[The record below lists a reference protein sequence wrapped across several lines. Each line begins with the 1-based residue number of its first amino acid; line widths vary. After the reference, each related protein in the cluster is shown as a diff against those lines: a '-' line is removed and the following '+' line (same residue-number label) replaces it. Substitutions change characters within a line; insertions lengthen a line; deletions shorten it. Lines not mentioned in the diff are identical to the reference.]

1 MASIQSIRS
10 SLDGI
15 VVKLIVGVIII
26 AFVGS
31 IGWSVFFSSTDVN
44 VVAIVDDHEI
54 DINDLNFEMRAQ
66 NFYFQER
73 FKDQDLE
80 IDEETLQKVSIESL
94 IRKSSILN
102 FLSDS
107 SLIVTDN
114 VAYLELS
121 KDESFQ
127 EDGRFSLSK
136 FEAVA
141 RSQGYIPST
150 YLNRIKDDLAMSFW
164 RNGIGGSSFTN
175 NKEIDN
181 NLRLAEQTRD
191 IDFVRFK
198 LDDLLAKTDAA
209 PADIKEFY
217 ESNNGLFPTKKL
229 VKLKYIILSAK
240 ELRKNIE
247 VTEELLQEEYAVYL
261 ESFDNSIRKTVSH
274 LMINID
280 GDTTADDALILAQS
294 LFSEI
299 KEGSN
304 FTDLVKKYSDDEGTK
319 DTGGDLGVTD
329 GSVLPPEFENA
340 IASMKEGE
348 ISLPVELEDSVHLL
362 MVTKI
367 QKPIPLTYE
376 NKRDLISDTIKEDL
390 ANNEFIGLLDQISDL
405 TFSLNEIDA
414 IGKEFNLL
422 VQSADYFSKDSVP
435 QNLDRNKILELLFE
449 NVEFINNPS
458 VELLETGEGEAFV
471 LYLEDSKSETIKPFE
486 QVKSEAEEYYKGKL
500 AQSNLDVIIKKIV
513 ESLDQGTDFSKIAD
527 EQAVALES
535 YKDISRTSSLL
546 SRPVVYDIFNLPR
559 ANIETAHGASR
570 LENGDAIVYK
580 LKAVNEKQ
588 SETTTEDKESFK
600 GFINEERNISE
611 LSELQVT
618 SQNAAV
624 IIRKF

>member
-1 MASIQSIRS
+1 M
-10 SLDGI
+10 
-15 VVKLIVGVIII
+15 
-26 AFVGS
+26 
-31 IGWSVFFSSTDVN
+31 
-44 VVAIVDDHEI
+44 
-54 DINDLNFEMRAQ
+54 
-66 NFYFQER
+66 
-73 FKDQDLE
+73 
-80 IDEETLQKVSIESL
+80 
-94 IRKSSILN
+94 
-102 FLSDS
+102 
-107 SLIVTDN
+107 
-114 VAYLELS
+114 
-121 KDESFQ
+121 
-127 EDGRFSLSK
+127 
-136 FEAVA
+136 
-141 RSQGYIPST
+141 
-150 YLNRIKDDLAMSFW
+150 
-164 RNGIGGSSFTN
+164 
-175 NKEIDN
+175 
-181 NLRLAEQTRD
+181 
-191 IDFVRFK
+191 
-198 LDDLLAKTDAA
+198 
-209 PADIKEFY
+209 
-217 ESNNGLFPTKKL
+217 
-229 VKLKYIILSAK
+229 
-240 ELRKNIE
+240 
-247 VTEELLQEEYAVYL
+247 
-261 ESFDNSIRKTVSH
+261 
-274 LMINID
+274 
-280 GDTTADDALILAQS
+280 AQS
-294 LFSEI
+294 LASEI

-304 FTDLVKKYSDDEGTK
+304 FTDLVKEYSDDEGTK

-367 QKPIPLTYE
+367 QQPIPLTYE
-376 NKRDLISDTIKEDL
+376 NKKDLISDTIKEDL

-422 VQSADYFSKDSVP
+422 VESADYFSKDSIP
-435 QNLDRNKILELLFE
+435 QNMDRNKILELLFE

-458 VELLETGEGEAFV
+458 VELIETGEGEAFV
-471 LYLEDSKSETIKPFE
+471 LYLEDYKPETITPFE

-500 AQSNLDVIIKKIV
+500 AQSQLDVIIKRIV

-527 EQAVALES
+527 EEAVTLES
-535 YKDISRTSSLL
+535 YKDISRTSALL

-600 GFINEERNISE
+600 GFISEERNISE

>member
-1 MASIQSIRS
+1 MASIQTIRS

-94 IRKSSILN
+94 IGKSSILN

-217 ESNNGLFPTKKL
+217 ESNNELFLTKEL
-229 VKLKYIILSAK
+229 VKLKYIILSAE
-240 ELRKNIE
+240 ELRNNIE
-247 VTEELLQEEYAVYL
+247 VTEELLQEEYTVYL

-294 LFSEI
+294 LASEI

-367 QKPIPLTYE
+367 QQPIPLTYE
-376 NKRDLISDTIKEDL
+376 NKKDLISDTIKEDL

-422 VQSADYFSKDSVP
+422 VESADYFSKDSIT
-435 QNLDRNKILELLFE
+435 Q
-449 NVEFINNPS
+449 
-458 VELLETGEGEAFV
+458 
-471 LYLEDSKSETIKPFE
+471 KSFP
-486 QVKSEAEEYYKGKL
+486 
-500 AQSNLDVIIKKIV
+500 
-513 ESLDQGTDFSKIAD
+513 
-527 EQAVALES
+527 
-535 YKDISRTSSLL
+535 
-546 SRPVVYDIFNLPR
+546 
-559 ANIETAHGASR
+559 
-570 LENGDAIVYK
+570 
-580 LKAVNEKQ
+580 
-588 SETTTEDKESFK
+588 
-600 GFINEERNISE
+600 
-611 LSELQVT
+611 
-618 SQNAAV
+618 
-624 IIRKF
+624 

>member
-1 MASIQSIRS
+1 M
-10 SLDGI
+10 
-15 VVKLIVGVIII
+15 
-26 AFVGS
+26 
-31 IGWSVFFSSTDVN
+31 IG
-44 VVAIVDDHEI
+44 
-54 DINDLNFEMRAQ
+54 
-66 NFYFQER
+66 
-73 FKDQDLE
+73 
-80 IDEETLQKVSIESL
+80 
-94 IRKSSILN
+94 KSSILN

-217 ESNNGLFPTKKL
+217 ESNNELFLTKEL
-229 VKLKYIILSAK
+229 VKLKYIILSTE
-240 ELRKNIE
+240 ELRNNIE
-247 VTEELLQEEYAVYL
+247 VTEELLQEEYTVYL

-294 LFSEI
+294 LASEI

-348 ISLPVELEDSVHLL
+348 ISLPVELDDSVHLL

-367 QKPIPLTYE
+367 QQPIPLTYE
-376 NKRDLISDTIKEDL
+376 NKKDLISDTIKEDL

-422 VQSADYFSKDSVP
+422 VESADYFSKDSIP
-435 QNLDRNKILELLFE
+435 QNLDRNKILELLYC
-449 NVEFINNPS
+449 
-458 VELLETGEGEAFV
+458 G
-471 LYLEDSKSETIKPFE
+471 
-486 QVKSEAEEYYKGKL
+486 
-500 AQSNLDVIIKKIV
+500 VIV
-513 ESLDQGTDFSKIAD
+513 
-527 EQAVALES
+527 AV
-535 YKDISRTSSLL
+535 T
-546 SRPVVYDIFNLPR
+546 
-559 ANIETAHGASR
+559 
-570 LENGDAIVYK
+570 
-580 LKAVNEKQ
+580 
-588 SETTTEDKESFK
+588 
-600 GFINEERNISE
+600 
-611 LSELQVT
+611 
-618 SQNAAV
+618 
-624 IIRKF
+624 